1 MSSPG
6 NTLQLIPVGLSSAP
20 TESSL
25 SSCSAVNNGSKG
37 GRVGGKGGRE
47 GGREREGGE
56 KGRVKKRHDMDK
68 EKITPTHHFD

>member
-1 MSSPG
+1 MYNTHTCVSSPG

-37 GRVGGKGGRE
+37 GRVGGREGEIGRE
-47 GGREREGGE
+47 S
-56 KGRVKKRHDMDK
+56 KKRHNMDK